1 MQNSQLDRIW
11 ILHPKGIYFSF
22 IKIIASKKHQIV
34 HESTLCYATSFCYYR
49 MQEYGW
55 FITMTQ

>member
-22 IKIIASKKHQIV
+22 TKIIASKKHQIV
-34 HESTLCYATSFCYYR
+34 HSLLTNARLWLVHNNDPIE
-49 MQEYGW
+49 
-55 FITMTQ
+55 I